1 MNDKPLVEIPIG
13 RGLGI
18 FAVAG
23 VTAVQ
28 VATTMAMSLP
38 AAIAPKLAEA
48 LDVPVSLVGLN
59 ISVAYLGATLMSL
72 AAGLVT
78 RRMGAIRTNQ
88 IATVLLFVSL
98 LCISVPHLAG
108 LAIGSFGIGVAQGI
122 TNPAAAHLM
131 IRIASPANR
140 NLIFSLKQ
148 TGQPLGGILAG
159 LMAPPIAVLFGWQA
173 ALITGA
179 VISIS
184 MLVTIQ
190 PLRARLDGDRDPE
203 TKFRGAVFK
212 DVGLVVRNRGL
223 RLLGLSAL
231 TQASIQLSLM
241 TYVVTMLVE
250 DVGLDLVTAGT
261 GLAVLQVAGVTGRLG
276 WGFVADRVKD
286 GLGVLLTTQIVSVL
300 SALATAFFL
309 EDAPL
314 PVIYGIL
321 FAFGSS
327 AIGWNGVF
335 MAEIARM
342 APTGMTSSATGGV
355 LVPTFIGVIMGP
367 LAYVG
372 VHALTG
378 SYTATFG
385 IMALITILGMVP
397 VLMLRLPIPK
407 RGTRG

>member
-28 VATTMAMSLP
+28 VVTTMAMSLP

-48 LDVPVSLVGLN
+48 LDVPVAMVGLN
-59 ISVAYLGATLMSL
+59 ISVAYVGATLMSL

-78 RRMGAIRTNQ
+78 RRMGSIRTNQ
-88 IATVLLFVSL
+88 IATVLLVLSL
-98 LCISVPHLAG
+98 VCISVPHLAG
-108 LAIGSFGIGVAQGI
+108 LAIGSFGIGMAQGI

-140 NLIFSLKQ
+140 NLIFSIKQ

-159 LMAPPIAVLFGWQA
+159 LMAPPVAVVFGWQA
-173 ALITGA
+173 ALLTGA
-179 VISIS
+179 VLAFS
-184 MLVTIQ
+184 MLITIQ

-212 DVGLVVRNRGL
+212 DVGLVLRNRNL

-231 TQASIQLSLM
+231 TQASIQLALM

-276 WGFVADRVKD
+276 WGFVADRFKD
-286 GLGVLLTTQIVSVL
+286 GLGVLLTTQIVSTL

-309 EDAPL
+309 AEAPL
-314 PVIYGIL
+314 PVIYAIL
-321 FAFGSS
+321 FVYGST

-342 APTGMTSSATGGV
+342 APPGRTSSATGGV

-367 LAYVG
+367 LAFVA
-372 VHALTG
+372 VHGLIG

-385 IMALITILGMVP
+385 VMALITVAGMIP
-397 VLMLRLPIPK
+397 VLMLRLPG
-407 RGTRG
+407 RQG